1 MKVIT
6 REVES
11 IKELNTLYNRF
22 VLSPKRNVFKHKRD
36 RKKKVIAQLIPLD
49 SAYVEIVDDLHDY
62 TIRYVLKSRT

>member
-11 IKELNTLYNRF
+11 IKELNKLYNRF
-22 VLSPKRNVFKHKRD
+22 VLSPKHNVFKHKRD